1 MHGPFPILLDSELT
15 SRNVCEQVMPADKIH
30 PQLFA
35 GANKKF
41 RNVPWAKIERQRHDK
56 ELTTLEYAQ
65 RLARSLKRDRK
76 RAGKIKSAGLDFEYD
91 ALATQLPAKATKMI
105 FDE

>member
-1 MHGPFPILLDSELT
+1 
-15 SRNVCEQVMPADKIH
+15 MPADKIH

-41 RNVPWAKIERQRHDK
+41 RNIPWAKIERQRHDK
-56 ELTTLEYAQ
+56 ELTMVEYAT

-76 RAGKIKSAGLDFEYD
+76 RANKIKSAGLDFEYD
-91 ALATQLPAKATKMI
+91 ALATQLPAKATKMV